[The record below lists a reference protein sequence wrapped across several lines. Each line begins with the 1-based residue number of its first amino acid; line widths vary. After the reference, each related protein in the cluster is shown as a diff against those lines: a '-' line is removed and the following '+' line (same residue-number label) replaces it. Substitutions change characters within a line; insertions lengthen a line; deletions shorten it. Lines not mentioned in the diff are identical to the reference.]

1 MASYLGWAMNA
12 LKSGPNGCLK
22 PGGLHITRNKA
33 RQVFFLAFLCRKIKI
48 KSIASLIAT
57 PQLSPWISCWPVVGP
72 VLDAF
77 TL

>member
-33 RQVFFLAFLCRKIKI
+33 RQVVFWLFVSKNQDKIHSFIDCNPPTFTMDFMLA
-48 KSIASLIAT
+48 
-57 PQLSPWISCWPVVGP
+57 SCWASP
-72 VLDAF
+72 
-77 TL
+77 